1 MRRNDNIRLEKLEE
15 RLKDLE
21 RNVGAIM
28 SELHLVAVVTLES
41 YVYYREGYNNPIHM
55 NNSGKPKMINSE
67 LIESGLLVNYE
78 DKETAERL
86 KDLRN
91 NERRPKQWQFQKRYL

>member
-1 MRRNDNIRLEKLEE
+1 MHRNDAIRLERLEE

-28 SELHLVAVVTLES
+28 SELNLVAAVTHES

-67 LIESGLLVNYE
+67 LLEGGILVNDE
-78 DKETAERL
+78 DKETVERI
-86 KDLRN
+86 KDFLRFA
-91 NERRPKQWQFQKRYL
+91 K

>member
-1 MRRNDNIRLEKLEE
+1 MRRMDTIRLERLEE

-28 SELHLVAVVTLES
+28 SEMNLVAVVTKES

-55 NNSGKPKMINSE
+55 NNSGKPKTINSE
-67 LIESGLLVNYE
+67 MLKPGLLVNDE
-78 DKETAERL
+78 DKETVERV
-86 KDLRN
+86 KDFLRF
-91 NERRPKQWQFQKRYL
+91 EK

>member
-1 MRRNDNIRLEKLEE
+1 MRRMDTISLEKLEE

-28 SELHLVAVVTLES
+28 SELNLVAAVTRES

-55 NNSGKPKMINSE
+55 NNSGKTKMVNSE
-67 LIESGLLVNYE
+67 MLNPVILVNDE
-78 DKETAERL
+78 DKETVERI
-86 KDLRN
+86 KDFLRF
-91 NERRPKQWQFQKRYL
+91 EK

>member
-1 MRRNDNIRLEKLEE
+1 MRRTDEIRLERLEE

-28 SELHLVAVVTLES
+28 SELNLVAVVTRES
-41 YVYYREGYNNPIHM
+41 YTNYHDGYINPIHM

-67 LIESGLLVNYE
+67 MIKPGLLVNYE
-78 DKETAERL
+78 DKETEERI
-86 KDLRN
+86 KDFLRF
-91 NERRPKQWQFQKRYL
+91 EK

>member
-1 MRRNDNIRLEKLEE
+1 MRRNDAIKLERLEE

-28 SELHLVAVVTLES
+28 SELNLVTVVTPES

-67 LIESGLLVNYE
+67 MLKPGILV
-78 DKETAERL
+78 DKETSERV
-86 KDLRN
+86 KDFLRF
-91 NERRPKQWQFQKRYL
+91 EQ

>member
-1 MRRNDNIRLEKLEE
+1 MRRNDDIRLEKLEE

-28 SELHLVAVVTLES
+28 SELNLAAVVTRES

-55 NNSGKPKMINSE
+55 NNSSKPKMVNSE
-67 LIESGLLVNYE
+67 LLKRGILVIDE
-78 DKETAERL
+78 DKETEERI
-86 KDLRN
+86 KDFLRF
-91 NERRPKQWQFQKRYL
+91 EK

>member
-1 MRRNDNIRLEKLEE
+1 MRKTDSIRLERLEE
-15 RLKDLE
+15 RLKDIE

-28 SELHLVAVVTLES
+28 SELNLVALVTKES

-67 LIESGLLVNYE
+67 MLEGGILVNDE
-78 DKETAERL
+78 DKETVERI
-86 KDLRN
+86 KDFLRF
-91 NERRPKQWQFQKRYL
+91 EK

>member
-1 MRRNDNIRLEKLEE
+1 MRRMDEIRLERLEE

-28 SELHLVAVVTLES
+28 SELNLAAVVTRES
-41 YVYYREGYNNPIHM
+41 YVNYREGYNNPIHA

-67 LIESGLLVNYE
+67 LLKEGFLVNDE
-78 DKETAERL
+78 DKETAERV
-86 KDLRN
+86 KDFF
-91 NERRPKQWQFQKRYL
+91 KI

>member
-1 MRRNDNIRLEKLEE
+1 MRRTDTIRLERLEE

-21 RNVGAIM
+21 RNAGAIM
-28 SELHLVAVVTLES
+28 SELNLVAAVTKDS

-67 LIESGLLVNYE
+67 LLKCGILVNDE
-78 DKETAERL
+78 DKETAERV
-86 KDLRN
+86 KDFLRFD
-91 NERRPKQWQFQKRYL
+91 K

>member
-1 MRRNDNIRLEKLEE
+1 MHRNDVIRLEKLEE

-28 SELHLVAVVTLES
+28 SELNLVAAVTLES

-55 NNSGKPKMINSE
+55 NNSGKPKMVNSE
-67 LIESGLLVNYE
+67 LLKGGILVNDE
-78 DKETAERL
+78 DKETVERV
-86 KDLRN
+86 KDFLRF
-91 NERRPKQWQFQKRYL
+91 EK

>member
-1 MRRNDNIRLEKLEE
+1 MRKTDSIRLERLEE

-28 SELHLVAVVTLES
+28 SELNLVALVTKES

-67 LIESGLLVNYE
+67 MLEGGILVNDE
-78 DKETAERL
+78 DKETVERI
-86 KDLRN
+86 KDFLRF
-91 NERRPKQWQFQKRYL
+91 EK

>member
-1 MRRNDNIRLEKLEE
+1 MRKNDAIKLERLEE

-28 SELHLVAVVTLES
+28 SELNLVAAVTCES

-55 NNSGKPKMINSE
+55 NNSGKPKMVNSE
-67 LIESGLLVNYE
+67 MIKPGILVDYE
-78 DKETAERL
+78 DKETVERI
-86 KDLRN
+86 KDFLRF
-91 NERRPKQWQFQKRYL
+91 EK

>member
-1 MRRNDNIRLEKLEE
+1 MRRTDEIRLERLEE

-28 SELHLVAVVTLES
+28 SELNLVAVVTRES
-41 YVYYREGYNNPIHM
+41 YVYYREGYNNLIHM

-67 LIESGLLVNYE
+67 LLKHGILVNDE
-78 DKETAERL
+78 DKETVERI
-86 KDLRN
+86 KDFLRF
-91 NERRPKQWQFQKRYL
+91 EK